1 MSMLTKLKAIKTK
14 SKKRVGRGYGSTK
27 GGHTSGR
34 GSKGQLSRTGAKAPL
49 WFEGGALPLVKRL
62 PMLTGK
68 GRLKPVEQ
76 VALINLNQ
84 LNKLAKKEVTLDT
97 LKLHGLI
104 PRNSSKAKLVA
115 TGKIDMAVN
124 LTGINVSKKA
134 SEAIKKAGGQVI

>member
-62 PMLTGK
+62 PMLRGK